1 MPSQASS
8 SRGFESTLGAMF
20 QLTPRQRDALQEGAR
35 RLRERQ
41 GGAGRADASRLL
53 RALIEDSMER
63 GSPLPDAK
71 RGEL

>member
-1 MPSQASS
+1 
-8 SRGFESTLGAMF
+8 MF

-53 RALIEDSMER
+53 RALIEEWMER

-71 RGEL
+71 GGVL